1 MLARLQQ
8 CIVMTMLI
16 AGLAWTIGIWNSS
29 PGLAIAGLCSLLL
42 FPAFVLGGQFLAVRH
57 INRNDPAPLAP
68 WRQIAAAWL
77 GECVVAARVFY
88 WRQPFC
94 SHRLPDNLPENRLRG
109 AVFIHG
115 FVCNRGLWTPWL
127 AQMQAQERA
136 FIAVNLEPVFG
147 SIDAYVPLI
156 EQAVQRITKT
166 TGQTPV
172 LVCHSM
178 GGLAARAWLRQTA
191 NRDRV
196 AHVVTIGSPHR
207 GTWLGRFAHSVNGHQ
222 MNLAS
227 RWLQQLERD
236 EPPDSHTRF
245 TCWYSNCDNIV
256 LPASTATLPGADNRL
271 AAGQA
276 HVELAFDPMVMRETL
291 ALIARPPIL

>member
-8 CIVMTMLI
+8 SIVITTLI
-16 AGLAWTIGIWNSS
+16 AGLAWVIAIWNTS
-29 PGLAIAGLCSLLL
+29 PGLAIAGLCWLWL
-42 FPAFVLGGQFLAVRH
+42 FPAFVLGCQFLAVRH

-68 WRQIAAAWL
+68 WREIAAAWL

-88 WRQPFC
+88 WRQPFR
-94 SHRLPDNLPENRLRG
+94 SHCLPDNLTGSPLRG
-109 AVFIHG
+109 VVFIHG

-127 AQMQAQERA
+127 AQMQAQQRP
-136 FIAVNLEPVFG
+136 FIAVNLEPVLG
-147 SIDAYVPLI
+147 SIDDYVPLI
-156 EQAVQRITKT
+156 EQAVQRITMA
-166 TGQTPV
+166 TGQAPV

-178 GGLAARAWLRQTA
+178 GGLAARAWLRQA
-191 NRDRV
+191 GDRQRI

-207 GTWLGRFAHSVNGHQ
+207 GTWLGRFAHSLNGRQ

-236 EPPDSHTRF
+236 EPPGTHALF

-271 AAGQA
+271 VAGQA
-276 HVELAFDPMVMRETL
+276 HVELAFDPVVMQETL
-291 ALIARPPIL
+291 ALIAGR